1 MQEVYGEDVFL
12 NLTPED
18 FSSKFD
24 EVLCC
29 EVTKYKWLIL
39 EKRKKDSKYVLRK
52 CCVHVYGND
61 YVPKGSLTSFFS
73 LRENEEKDPI
83 VRVSGRPWDGIS
95 LEYERWDEA
104 YEMFKYIYSLCEEI
118 WKNYRGKGN
127 RMTGIAI

>member
-12 NLTPED
+12 NLTSED

-52 CCVHVYGND
+52 YGIAVHGCG
-61 YVPKGSLTSFFS
+61 YVPAGSRVSYFS
-73 LRENEEKDPI
+73 LRENEYKDPI
-83 VRVSGRPWDGIS
+83 VRVHGKPWEGVP
-95 LEYERWDEA
+95 LEFEQWDEA
-104 YEMFKYIYSLCEEI
+104 YKMFKYVYSLCEEI
-118 WKNYRGKGN
+118 WKNYRGRGN
-127 RMTGIAI
+127 RMIGIAI